1 MFGPV
6 QICLVLLSISFVQV
20 TCKPQ
25 QDFGSMLGGILKDP
39 NIQGVLN
46 NLDGQDLSGLLNNFN
61 LDDLA
66 DNPDLGGIIGGL
78 LNIANTPRTSEN
90 EETGNAGAD
99 QSLGGINLFEILKNI
114 DLGNLNLDNIDLGP
128 HKNFIQSAVNIIK
141 NTSPEDLGE
150 LSKAIEENPDALQG
164 ILGLDSNVD
173 PEIVK
178 AVAGMI
184 NSEVNRMKTTSPPE
198 EITSGC
204 NHIALSIFFSFCL
217 LFKIIVI

>member
-39 NIQGVLN
+39 NILN
-46 NLDGQDLSGLLNNFN
+46 NLDGQDLSGLLNNVNFDN
-61 LDDLA
+61 LA

-78 LNIANTPRTSEN
+78 LNDANTPRTSEN

-99 QSLGGINLFEILKNI
+99 QTLGGINLFEILKNI
-114 DLGNLNLDNIDLGP
+114 DLGNLNLDNLDLGP
-128 HKNFIQSAVNIIK
+128 HKNVIQS
-141 NTSPEDLGE
+141 SPEDLGE

-204 NHIALSIFFSFCL
+204 NHVALSIFFSFCL
-217 LFKIIVI
+217 LIKIVVI

>member
-25 QDFGSMLGGILKDP
+25 QDVGSMLGGILKDP

-46 NLDGQDLSGLLNNFN
+46 NLDGQDLSGLLNNVN
-61 LDDLA
+61 LDNLA

-78 LNIANTPRTSEN
+78 LNNANTPGTSEN

-114 DLGNLNLDNIDLGP
+114 NITLILITLTLVLTRMLSSQLLTLLKTP
-128 HKNFIQSAVNIIK
+128 AQKILVSYPKLLRRTQMHCKAYLALIPMLILRLSRQSL
-141 NTSPEDLGE
+141 E
-150 LSKAIEENPDALQG
+150 
-164 ILGLDSNVD
+164 
-173 PEIVK
+173 
-178 AVAGMI
+178 
-184 NSEVNRMKTTSPPE
+184 
-198 EITSGC
+198 
-204 NHIALSIFFSFCL
+204 
-217 LFKIIVI
+217 